1 MWIGIT
7 STLPFVG
14 MVSLFIRPVDIRLLT
29 HTPQD
34 SKLPVSLFVMQ
45 PKRINEIYI
54 MAIADY
60 ESIMLPILKTLIN
73 VKEMSL
79 REHFDEMEK

>member
-1 MWIGIT
+1 
-7 STLPFVG
+7 
-14 MVSLFIRPVDIRLLT
+14 
-29 HTPQD
+29 
-34 SKLPVSLFVMQ
+34 VSLFVMQ

-73 VKEMSL
+73 GKEMSL